1 MIQTDEANV
10 HAFIWPRAA
19 AAAERFWSP
28 REYRDVDAAALR
40 IEVWRCRMLQRGIQA
55 GPTTSSYCPTP
66 STIGYKEKAA
76 AAREA
81 RLAAQQQQQQVK
93 VVKAV

>member
-10 HAFIWPRAA
+10 HAFIWPRCA

-28 REYRDVDAAALR
+28 RDLRDVNAAAPRL
-40 IEVWRCRMLQRGIQA
+40 EAWRCRMLQRGIQS

-66 STIGYKEKAA
+66 STIGAKERAA
-76 AAREA
+76 AARAA
-81 RLAAQQQQQQVK
+81 RGTML
-93 VVKAV
+93 